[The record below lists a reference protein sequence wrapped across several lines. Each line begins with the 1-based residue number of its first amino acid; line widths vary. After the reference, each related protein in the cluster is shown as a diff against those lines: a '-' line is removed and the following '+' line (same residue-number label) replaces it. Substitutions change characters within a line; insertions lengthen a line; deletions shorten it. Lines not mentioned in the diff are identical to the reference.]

1 MAQTTTTVRAAEIF
15 ADFSEKI
22 LSGGTNKAIVSQHFH
37 RDETLSTS
45 KDYYF
50 DVDEGIAGGATE
62 GTALTAG
69 AVFPASTKVTF
80 NLTEGVGEMKEVSKR
95 AINSGLFQRISSDI
109 LRDAIN
115 IEDKD
120 ALINMCR
127 RELTYLL
134 KRGVNKMESDC
145 IGTFANISQ
154 NVTNTGAALTLTD
167 MMTAI
172 YMLRIGR
179 TTGYENQRGFIL
191 TQKQLNNIVTES
203 AMNSTMSHLWTAQI
217 GNNIVNAQGEANH
230 MNGLHG
236 SVMGF
241 PVFAYDESFT
251 LEANS
256 SADGVGAFI
265 VLGNPEMSP
274 EDAADVDRMGFGN
287 ICFRERL
294 HVDFTK
300 SQDLRSLNLI
310 SGADYAVGELIDANG
325 VALITDR

>member
-15 ADFSEKI
+15 ADFSERI

-69 AVFPASTKVTF
+69 AVFPSATKVTF
-80 NLTEGVGEMKEVSKR
+80 NLTEGVGEMKELSKR

-109 LRDAIN
+109 LRDQIN
-115 IEDKD
+115 TEDAE
-120 ALINMCR
+120 ALVNVCR

-145 IGTFANISQ
+145 IGTFSSISQ
-154 NVTNTGAALTLTD
+154 NITNTGAALGIVD
-167 MMTAI
+167 MLTAI
-172 YMLRIGR
+172 YTLRIGR
-179 TTGYENQRGFIL
+179 TTGYESQRGFML
-191 TQKQLNNIVTES
+191 TQTQLKNILAES
-203 AMNSTMSHLWTAQI
+203 AQNSTMSNLWIAQAQ
-217 GNNIVNAQGEANH
+217 NNLLNAQVDGNK

-241 PVFAYDESFT
+241 PVYAYDETFT

-256 SADGVGAFI
+256 SADGVGAFM
-265 VLGNPEMSP
+265 VMANPDMTP
-274 EDAADVDRMGFGN
+274 EDADASDMMGFGN

-310 SGADYAVGELIDANG
+310 SGADYAVGELIDSNA